1 MDTQRSSG
9 RTLSTCARSHHFE
22 LRFRHAFAS
31 KLTDNAT
38 SDLGVAYTLYY
49 FTSHFLCKTL
59 FTTCRHIGRMRKLHV
74 VACSGDT
81 VQASQIPYRAN
92 RLGIPSKALRSLIVQ
107 CLAAC
112 LLEIKQFANCIL
124 HVVDHQIVKVR

>member
-9 RTLSTCARSHHFE
+9 RTLSTCARSPPFE
-22 LRFRHAFAS
+22 IRCRHAFAS

-38 SDLGVAYTLYY
+38 SDLSVAYTLYY

-59 FTTCRHIGRMRKLHV
+59 FTTCRHIRWMRKLHV
-74 VACSGDT
+74 VAFSGDA
-81 VQASQIPYRAN
+81 VQPSQIRYRTN
-92 RLGIPSKALRSLIVQ
+92 RLGIPSKASRSLIDQ

-112 LLEIKQFANCIL
+112 LLEIKQFANRI
-124 HVVDHQIVKVR
+124 